1 MQLLMHDAPKVVQ
14 DLLSDVSAEFT
25 VAHRLLR
32 EDGFSHVVRCES
44 VADKQFKVFF
54 AHNSRENAKLGI
66 IASKKKLPG
75 AVDRNQIKRII
86 REVFRQHNIKARKL
100 DLVVVVRCIYPLESR
115 AQSNSLKTLFSR
127 VENRCAEL

>member
-1 MQLLMHDAPKVVQ
+1 MRVALKAAQ
-14 DLLSDVSAEFT
+14 DLQCDASSNFT

-54 AHNSRENAKLGI
+54 SRNSRENAKLGI
-66 IASKKKLPG
+66 IASKKTLPS
-75 AVDRNQIKRII
+75 AVDRNRIKRII
-86 REVFRQHNIKARKL
+86 REAFRQHNIKTLKL
-100 DLVVVVRCIYPLESR
+100 DLVVMVRRSYPLESN
-115 AQSNSLKTLFSR
+115 AQAVSLETLFGR

>member
-1 MQLLMHDAPKVVQ
+1 MHDAPKAVQ
-14 DLLSDVSAEFT
+14 DLPSDISTEFT

-54 AHNSRENAKLGI
+54 AHNSRGNAKLGI

-75 AVDRNQIKRII
+75 AVDRNRIKRII

-100 DLVVVVRCIYPLESR
+100 DLVVVVRRIYPLESR

>member
-1 MQLLMHDAPKVVQ
+1 MRVAPKAAQ
-14 DLLSDVSAEFT
+14 DLQCDASSNFT

-54 AHNSRENAKLGI
+54 ARNSRENAKLGI
-66 IASKKKLPG
+66 IASKKTLPS
-75 AVDRNQIKRII
+75 AVDRNRIKRII
-86 REVFRQHNIKARKL
+86 REAFRQHNIKALKL
-100 DLVVVVRCIYPLESR
+100 DLVVMVRRSYPLESSSQ
-115 AQSNSLKTLFSR
+115 AVSLETLFGR

>member
-1 MQLLMHDAPKVVQ
+1 MRVALKAAQ
-14 DLLSDVSAEFT
+14 DLQCDASSNFT

-54 AHNSRENAKLGI
+54 ARNSRENAKLGI
-66 IASKKKLPG
+66 IASKKTLPS
-75 AVDRNQIKRII
+75 AVDRNRIKRII
-86 REVFRQHNIKARKL
+86 REAFRQHNIKALKL
-100 DLVVVVRCIYPLESR
+100 DLVVMVRRSSPLESS
-115 AQSNSLKTLFSR
+115 AQAVSLETLFGR

>member
-1 MQLLMHDAPKVVQ
+1 MHDAPKAVQ
-14 DLLSDVSAEFT
+14 DLPSDISTKFT

-32 EDGFSHVVRCES
+32 EDGFFHVVRCES

-54 AHNSRENAKLGI
+54 AHNSRENARLGI

-75 AVDRNQIKRII
+75 AVDRNRIKRII

-100 DLVVVVRCIYPLESR
+100 DLVVMVRRIYPLKSR
-115 AQSNSLKTLFSR
+115 AQSDSLKMLFSQ